1 MLTVPFLRL
10 QDDEDHYRSGLS
22 LELYY
27 YSHALFFRLV
37 TPLGVVKND
46 HPGEAG
52 LALTVADTTELI
64 ITIRQGL
71 CAQLPVI
78 VARDSKRR
86 FTFRIGAGAD
96 GTGYVADIFMLQF
109 DLHLVGAYT
118 GPPEET
124 FPTLSVTIP
133 VRRKALDELLSFL
146 LLVSQ
151 SFD

>member
-1 MLTVPFLRL
+1 MLTGPFLRL
-10 QDDEDHYRSGLS
+10 QDPEEHYRSGLS
-22 LELYY
+22 LELYH

-52 LALTVADTTELI
+52 LALTAADTTELI
-64 ITIRQGL
+64 AAIRQGL

-78 VARDSKRR
+78 FARDSQRR
-86 FTFRIGAGAD
+86 FTFRIDAGAD
-96 GTGYVADIFMLQF
+96 GDGYATDTFMLQF
-109 DLHLVGAYT
+109 DLHLMATYT
-118 GPPEET
+118 DPPEET